1 MTETTGTPVVLRM
14 AGLWPKD
21 LGGYEGH
28 RTRKGGDL
36 GHVDKARSKDNRRLL
51 GSEGWAREVQDEVRE
66 MATENFADELEKL
79 KRRRRKSELHK
90 RITEGPRDPWRA
102 TRHGP
107 MREVIL
113 TVNRKWFEAGN
124 DERKKQNPQAQPTA
138 PGFQPIDELFGD
150 EDAARALNRH
160 EAQFEELAVAWLQ
173 EHFGEDVVH
182 ARADLDE
189 EAYHIH
195 AVILPRAKTKDGR
208 QMLQPSKHAIIEDY
222 ELAQDSVGAWFSQIG
237 LVRGEKRAK
246 AIREAIAENATR
258 RGDEPKVEI
267 PEKRQ
272 HVSPRAWRRKEERKL
287 SKQASELEIR
297 EGAVAQRESEADEVL
312 DLAAAV
318 ASGDIDIAERAELPG
333 KEQPTNGSGP
343 SPQTSPEKPASPRL
357 QKARTLFRKAFA
369 RLRGEAEDAAR
380 RKVARDV
387 EEIRKADDTI
397 VAIASKLPSSV
408 RETIAELRKGLT
420 KRLLGLRHLDQRGA
434 RDQADRDES
443 RAIKL

>member
-14 AGLWPKD
+14 TGLWPKD

-36 GHVDKARSKDNRRLL
+36 GHVDKTRSKDNRRLL
-51 GSEGWAREVQDEVRE
+51 GSVGWAREVQDEVRE
-66 MATENFADELEKL
+66 MATENFADELDKL

-102 TRHGP
+102 TQHGP

-124 DERKKQNPQAQPTA
+124 AKTSPETRQAAQPTA

-150 EDAARALNRH
+150 EGEARALNRH

-195 AVILPRAKTKDGR
+195 AVILPRARTKDGR
-208 QMLQPSKHAIIEDY
+208 HMLQPSKHAMIEDY

-246 AIREAIAENATR
+246 AIRDAIEKNATR
-258 RGDEPKVEI
+258 RGDAPKVDV

-272 HVSPRAWRRKEERKL
+272 HVSPRDWRRKEERKL
-287 SKQASELEIR
+287 STRASELETR
-297 EGAVAQRESEADEVL
+297 EGVVAQRESEADEVL
-312 DLAAAV
+312 DLATAV
-318 ASGDIDIAERAELPG
+318 ASGDIDLVERAEAPSN
-333 KEQPTNGSGP
+333 EEPASESGP
-343 SPQTSPEKPASPRL
+343 SPKPASEKPASPRL
-357 QKARTLFRKAFA
+357 QKARTLFRKALA
-369 RLRGEAEDAAR
+369 RLRGEAQEAAR
-380 RKVARDV
+380 RSVARDV

-397 VAIASKLPSSV
+397 VEIASKLPSSA
-408 RETIAELRKGLT
+408 RETIAGLRKGLT
-420 KRLLGLRHLDQRGA
+420 KRLLGLRHLDQKGG

-443 RAIKL
+443 